1 MWSTRVG
8 AFFSAAIACLLGAG
22 IVWAEPR
29 LITPDSPKPSSPNPA
44 TAPKIPL
51 LKYVNATVEK
61 TLADAE
67 TSGDLDAAVAKLTTL
82 FDQTIAWSKDPDLEP
97 IEKAD
102 RALRLAQDV
111 RELPADEQADWLKYC
126 KANPDLATT
135 LVFLIKPEQRP
146 EKVFALLKKLR
157 DARGPLLEKYANL
170 TAAICVVHAQP
181 LKRGVNENST
191 QAPDPLAIFDFYVR
205 NEPRMYFGVRDVP
218 AELLVWVVDTTA
230 SIDEMNWALS
240 KYAGDRAVGARFFDV
255 KYDYDNFEKGT
266 PKKVDQA
273 GYNLPNILRFGG
285 VCADQAYYAMEVAKS
300 IGVPS
305 AFDSGIS
312 ADAAH
317 AWVGFLQAQG
327 RVGGWNFNTGRYP
340 EYRGVQGKVMDP
352 QTRKDIPDSYV
363 SVLAEMIGTR
373 AIDRLTG
380 AALVDAADR
389 LIALDKDSQKL
400 EPAAFPQDATI
411 TNLRTTPRSATTSD
425 ALALTELAL
434 RQSAGYPP
442 AWFVIRDLANDS
454 KLSMQDKQRWAQV
467 LQRLGAAKY
476 PDFTLAILTPMIQTV
491 SDPAEQNAMWNA
503 AFSMFQ
509 SRFDL
514 AASIRM
520 QQADL
525 WETQNDTAKAGACYM
540 DVIQRYADAG
550 PFVLEALKHAE
561 KLLTDSGQADKVLL
575 LYQACWARTVPPPA
589 DYSQILAESNWYRV
603 GKMYADKLR
612 AAGNAAAADAILDKL
627 KAPKR

>member
-1 MWSTRVG
+1 MFSTRLGTFIGLTIVCYLGVG
-8 AFFSAAIACLLGAG
+8 VVS
-22 IVWAEPR
+22 AEPR
-29 LITPDSPKPSSPNPA
+29 LIAPDSDKPSSGTSA
-44 TAPKIPL
+44 SAPKIPL
-51 LKYVNATVEK
+51 LKYVNATAEK
-61 TLADAE
+61 ALADAE
-67 TSGDLDAAVAKLTTL
+67 ASGDLDAAVAKLTTL
-82 FDQTIAWSKDPDLEP
+82 FDQTIAWSKDNDLEP

-102 RALRLAQDV
+102 CALRLAQDV
-111 RELPADEQADWLKYC
+111 RELPGDEQADWLKYC

-170 TAAICVVHAQP
+170 TAAICVDHAQP

-191 QAPDPLAIFDFYVR
+191 QAPDPLAIFDFYVS
-205 NEPRMYFGVRDVP
+205 NEPRMYFGVRDMP

-230 SIDEMNWALS
+230 SIDEMNWALA
-240 KYAGDRAVGARFFDV
+240 KYAGDRAVGARFFDI

-285 VCADQAYYAMEVAKS
+285 ICADQAYFAMEVAKS

-327 RVGGWNFNTGRYP
+327 RSGGWNFNTGRYP
-340 EYRGVQGKVMDP
+340 QYRGVQGKVMDP

-380 AALVDAADR
+380 AALVDAAER
-389 LIALDKDSQKL
+389 LIALEKDQNKL
-400 EPAAFPQDATI
+400 EPAAFPQGTTI
-411 TNLRTTPRSATTSD
+411 VNLRHAQRNATTSD

-434 RQSAGYPP
+434 RESAGYPP
-442 AWFVIRDLANDS
+442 AWFVIRDLANDNR
-454 KLSMQDKQRWAQV
+454 LSMQDKQRWAEV

-476 PDFTLAILTPMIQTV
+476 PDFTLAILTPMIETI

-503 AFSMFQ
+503 AFAMFQ

-520 QQADL
+520 KQADL
-525 WETQNDTAKAGACYM
+525 WETQNDTVKAGACYM
-540 DVIQRYADAG
+540 DVIQRYANAG
-550 PFVLEALKHAE
+550 PFVLDALKHAE
-561 KLLTDSGQADKVLL
+561 RLLTNSGQADKTLL
-575 LYQACWARTVPPPA
+575 LYQACWARTIPPPA
-589 DYSQILAESNWYRV
+589 DYSQILTESNWYRV
-603 GKMYADKLR
+603 GKMYSDKLHD
-612 AAGNAAAADAILDKL
+612 AGESAAADAVLAKL
-627 KAPKR
+627 KSPPR